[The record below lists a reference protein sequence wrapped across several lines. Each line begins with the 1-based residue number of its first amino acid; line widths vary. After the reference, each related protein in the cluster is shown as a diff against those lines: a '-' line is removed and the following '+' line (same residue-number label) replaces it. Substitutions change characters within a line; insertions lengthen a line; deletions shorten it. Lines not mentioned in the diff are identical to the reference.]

1 MLFRYAATYRGPAI
15 GGPAGVAHIADPA
28 GKTLRQPAAGFFPR
42 LRKLQMDWPALLR
55 RLRDRRV
62 TIAVA
67 GLIMLLIYWFAGD
80 FRETI
85 QWIGAHK
92 KDMACPAYGTSRAA
106 AGSPA
111 ARAKYSDN
119 GCVSFCTADV
129 CGPPFCELYVVHFGG
144 RSGNAFIQMAVG
156 LMLARRRGAAFIS
169 PPAIDGFGPLPAVVQ
184 ASCPLAADSGSVWP
198 TSWHSPWAF
207 KVRAVQLA
215 LLALLPSAFHVGP
228 AVGERYARAVPRRQG
243 SVGSVCTPTL
253 LPLSRQVIGEHG
265 TGPMRRAF
273 APRAE
278 LATAPRGG
286 GRLTLQD
293 WYFEW
298 TDDVVAAL
306 RDGWIAAAEA
316 AAAAEGATVRGLIGG
331 AASAAPGPGPATAV
345 AGASSAAAPDGGSGG
360 SGSSGGDDWAPH
372 PLLPLDVVQEVR
384 LLEGAARREECEAA
398 AAAVAAAVGGG
409 EEGGAAREA
418 SSSGGGCERL
428 GPTAASLGFPAG
440 LLQPAVWGRTA
451 VVHFRAADIL
461 SNAWREDHRLRIVG
475 GAQPWGDEMRLVNE
489 EARGRGGDSGSAAP
503 LRLVRRDL
511 RVTPLSP
518 ANARAYAEWLELTG
532 AAYESGEQ
540 PDWADPRFEES
551 LMGAAERFP
560 FTWYHAPLALSTV
573 LAALN
578 GTRAG
583 GPGVPPGG
591 GWQRILIVT
600 ESPTHPLI
608 GAVRRAFAGM
618 SSVPGSP
625 ASLPVVSL
633 LSSSAARDFATL
645 LWARG
650 DLLISGSTFSWVA
663 GLLGRAA
670 AVHAAHAG
678 FASLLADKDQCLVVP
693 ERLQRAALRPGS
705 ALAGDG
711 SGGKRWVYH
720 DAMRVAAAARR
731 EELRA
736 HGEVAAARQDPL
748 TDAASAACAASP
760 VAAAGPY
767 FMSAAQLAA
776 FYRDP
781 ACFTSV
787 TQHLVSERPERLL
800 PAWAQAQ
807 LRAQAWFVPKGSV
820 GRALRRQP
828 VQAEAGAVA
837 AAAATAAAAASA
849 EGVQGESAW
858 PQLQPGAAPPLCIDE
873 FEEWF

>member
-1 MLFRYAATYRGPAI
+1 M
-15 GGPAGVAHIADPA
+15 
-28 GKTLRQPAAGFFPR
+28 
-42 LRKLQMDWPALLR
+42 PALYPRPKALS
-55 RLRDRRV
+55 LV
-62 TIAVA
+62 
-67 GLIMLLIYWFAGD
+67 L
-80 FRETI
+80 
-85 QWIGAHK
+85 
-92 KDMACPAYGTSRAA
+92 
-106 AGSPA
+106 
-111 ARAKYSDN
+111 
-119 GCVSFCTADV
+119 
-129 CGPPFCELYVVHFGG
+129 
-144 RSGNAFIQMAVG
+144 
-156 LMLARRRGAAFIS
+156 S
-169 PPAIDGFGPLPAVVQ
+169 PP
-184 ASCPLAADSGSVWP
+184 
-198 TSWHSPWAF
+198 SPPIA
-207 KVRAVQLA
+207 
-215 LLALLPSAFHVGP
+215 H
-228 AVGERYARAVPRRQG
+228 
-243 SVGSVCTPTL
+243 
-253 LPLSRQVIGEHG
+253 RQVIGEHG
-265 TGPMRRAF
+265 TGPMSRAF
-273 APRAE
+273 SPRAE
-278 LATAPRGG
+278 LAVAPRGDS
-286 GRLTLQD
+286 RLTLQD

-306 RDGWIAAAEA
+306 RDGWASAAEA
-316 AAAAEGATVRGLIGG
+316 AAAAEGAAVRGLIGA
-331 AASAAPGPGPATAV
+331 AASAAPGQVHAPRASGATA
-345 AGASSAAAPDGGSGG
+345 AAAPDSGG
-360 SGSSGGDDWAPH
+360 SNGGDDDWAPH
-372 PLLPLDVVQEVR
+372 PLLPLDVVREVG

-398 AAAVAAAVGGG
+398 AAAVAAALGGG
-409 EEGGAAREA
+409 GGGGAAREA

-440 LLQPAVWGRTA
+440 LLRPVVWGRTA
-451 VVHFRAADIL
+451 VVHFRAADVL
-461 SNAWREDHRLRIVG
+461 SNAWREDHRLRLAG
-475 GAQPWGDEMRLVNE
+475 GVQPWGDEVRGLVNE
-489 EARGRGGDSGSAAP
+489 EAQGSRTGP
-503 LRLVRRDL
+503 LRLARLNRAS
-511 RVTPLSP
+511 PLSY
-518 ANARAYAEWLELTG
+518 ANQQAYAEWLEMTG

-551 LMGAAERFP
+551 LLGAAERFP
-560 FTWYHAPLALSTV
+560 FSWHHAPLALSTV
-573 LAALN
+573 LAVLN

-591 GWQRILIVT
+591 GWQRIVIVT

-618 SSVPGSP
+618 AAVPGSP

-645 LWARG
+645 LWARS

-678 FASLLADKDQCLVVP
+678 FASLLADKDQCLFVP

-720 DAMRVAAAARR
+720 DAMRVTAAARR

-736 HGEVAAARQDPL
+736 RGEVAAARQDPL

-760 VAAAGPY
+760 AAAPGPY
-767 FMSAAQLAA
+767 FMSAAQVTA

-781 ACFTSV
+781 ACFTAV
-787 TQHLVSERPERLL
+787 TQHVVSERPERLL
-800 PAWAQAQ
+800 PAWAQAR

-828 VQAEAGAVA
+828 AQAEAAAVA
-837 AAAATAAAAASA
+837 AVA